1 MSEVRLAKYET
12 LIEDI
17 NSKIKKNVLT
27 GGRFALARH
36 SSGYSNY
43 NVALSLIFDYDSCN
57 EYAKVIIEKSELY
70 ITPSDNNYSDKWKER
85 YPNIASL
92 SDAKT
97 KIDAAKLF
105 VQYCRE
111 SQNKSEGYKFIFWS
125 LMILTVDK
133 NNADEYLSL
142 ICDFAKMLRITNEE
156 FEDIIYTIKCVYNKV
171 HKGYFFKSEIVL
183 SVFGSLI
190 YSLIDMYDNQNTE
203 TSTNPLK
210 ANISKSGLLFN
221 MYGNQNTETT
231 DIPPQTNIP
240 NFLKKI

>member
-12 LIEDI
+12 LIADI
-17 NSKIKKNVLT
+17 NCKIRKNVLT

-36 SSGYSNY
+36 SSGASDY

-70 ITPSDNNYSDKWKER
+70 ITPSDNQYSDKWKER

-92 SDAKT
+92 SGVKT

-156 FEDIIYTIKCVYNKV
+156 FEDIIYTIKCIYNKV
-171 HKGYFFKSEIVL
+171 HIGYFYKSEIVL
-183 SVFGSLI
+183 SIFSSLI
-190 YSLIDMYDNQNTE
+190 DLLIDMYDNCNAESSANQLKVNTSKSDSLFSLGGNHNTE
-203 TSTNPLK
+203 TSV
-210 ANISKSGLLFN
+210 ASSIISRS
-221 MYGNQNTETT
+221 
-231 DIPPQTNIP
+231 
-240 NFLKKI
+240 LKK